1 MISRILIFSLL
12 FLLIQLQYQLWFG
25 KGGHQDLQ
33 LLQQL
38 QAQQSTE
45 NTLLQQRNASLA
57 ADAEDLKYGTEA
69 IEERARSELGL
80 VKPNEIF
87 VPYH

>member
-25 KGGHQDLQ
+25 KGGYQDLQ

-38 QAQQSTE
+38 QVQQTTE

-57 ADAEDLKYGTEA
+57 ADVEDLKYGTEA